1 MSDELKSLIEDAA
14 LILSIEDF
22 QHRYDILRD
31 DYEWLCLIG
40 KSNGVVVAF
49 NPLDSERGDLCK
61 VAEAAE
67 LLVDFKRQLVQEID
81 YDGWD
86 IRIEEHFT
94 KGDYQ
99 SLALAV
105 LRAASAVL
113 KARGE

>member
-1 MSDELKSLIEDAA
+1 MNTKLKQLIEDAA
-14 LILSIEDF
+14 KLLGLEVESFTSDGVAWVF
-22 QHRYDILRD
+22 P
-31 DYEWLCLIG
+31 IG
-40 KSNGVVVAF
+40 IDNQEEYPIAQF
-49 NPLDSERGDLCK
+49 NPLDPERGDLMK

-67 LLVDFKRQLVQEID
+67 LVID
-81 YDGWD
+81 MREGENAVYWEDPYAEFPCREG
-86 IRIEEHFT
+86 FT